1 VCLPRDVVR
10 NTIRRLSRWTGAGY
24 HPPVMAER
32 PDRNHFYGDAVV
44 YDILH
49 AAGTAAEAR
58 MLAGIARS
66 CAGRDGPRTFLEPG
80 CGTARHLRWLV
91 RRGHRGIGLD
101 LAPHMID
108 DARRRA
114 ARAGLA
120 DRLSLFVADMTGF
133 ATRVR
138 RRIDLAFTLINTI
151 RHLPDDDAMLA
162 HLGEVAACLGRRGA
176 YVVGLST
183 TAYRTERASRDIW
196 TGSRGRCR
204 VVQTAW
210 YRPPEPPGRLEIV
223 RSVIRVRT
231 PAGAERRECV
241 FALRTYSREELLALI
256 DRSPLRLDRVLDD
269 DGRPA
274 DLPAADY
281 CHLIL
286 RPAR

>member
-1 VCLPRDVVR
+1 
-10 NTIRRLSRWTGAGY
+10 
-24 HPPVMAER
+24 MAAR

-58 MLAGIARS
+58 MLADIART
-66 CAGRDGPRTFLEPG
+66 CTRRDGPCTFLEPG
-80 CGTARHLRWLV
+80 CGTARHLRWLA

-114 ARAGLA
+114 GRAGVA
-120 DRLSLFVADMTGF
+120 DRLALFVADMTAF
-133 ATRVR
+133 AARVR
-138 RRIDLAFTLINTI
+138 RRADLAFTLINTI
-151 RHLPDDDAMLA
+151 RHLPDDDALLA
-162 HLGEVAACLGRRGA
+162 HLAEVAACLGRRGA

-183 TAYRTERASRDIW
+183 TAYARERPSRDVW
-196 TGSRGRCR
+196 TGSRGRCH
-204 VVQTAW
+204 VVQTAH
-210 YRPPEPPGRLEIV
+210 YRPPEPPGRAETV

-231 PAGAERRECV
+231 PMGVERRECV
-241 FALRTYSREELLALI
+241 FTLRTYSREELLAVI

-269 DGRPA
+269 DWRPA

-281 CHLIL
+281 CHLVL